1 MSERYDVIIIGAG
14 PAGLSAAI
22 YTGRARLNTLV
33 IEKAIPGGQILVTD
47 WIENYPGFPDGIAPF
62 DLMDSFRRQAEKFGA
77 TIVMDEV
84 RSVRSDPDNLGDWLV
99 ATGSAEHGA
108 RSIILTMGANYRR
121 LNLPREAELIGKGLS
136 YCATCDGPFFRDM
149 EIAVVGGGDT
159 ALQEAEYL
167 TKFAK
172 TVHLIHRRDQLRGTR
187 ILQERIFANPKI
199 AIHWD
204 SVVVSID
211 GESQLA
217 GVVLKNVK
225 TGETSPLAVEGLFV
239 SIGVDPAT
247 ELGRGLVELNEWGEI
262 VVDDKMATSAP
273 GIFAA
278 GDLIDA
284 TPHQVA
290 TAVGTG
296 VHAAISANDYLA
308 ALK

>member
-14 PAGLSAAI
+14 PAGLAAAI

-33 IEKAIPGGQILVTD
+33 IEKAIPGGQILITD

-77 TIVMDEV
+77 KIVMDEV
-84 RSVRSDPDNLGDWLV
+84 RAVRSDPANPGDWLV
-99 ATGSAEHGA
+99 SSGTGEHGA
-108 RSIILTMGANYRR
+108 RSVILTMGANYRR
-121 LNLPREAELIGKGLS
+121 LNLPREAELIGKGVS
-136 YCATCDGPFFRDM
+136 YCATCDGPFFRGL
-149 EIAVVGGGDT
+149 EVAVVGGGDT

-172 TVHLIHRRDQLRGTR
+172 TVHLIHRRDKLRGTA
-187 ILQERIFANPKI
+187 ILQERIFANTKI
-199 AIHWD
+199 VIHWN
-204 SVVVSID
+204 SVIESLA
-211 GESQLA
+211 GENQLS
-217 GVVLKNVK
+217 GVVLENLK
-225 TGETSPLAVEGLFV
+225 TGEMAPLAVEGLFV
-239 SIGVDPAT
+239 SIGVDPASD
-247 ELGRGLVELNEWGEI
+247 LGRGLVEVNEWGEI
-262 VVDDKMATSAP
+262 VVNDKMATSAP

-296 VHAAISANDYLA
+296 VHAAISANEYLSA
-308 ALK
+308 F

>member
-1 MSERYDVIIIGAG
+1 MSERYDVIIVGAG

-84 RSVRSDPDNLGDWLV
+84 RSVRSDPDNPGGWLV
-99 ATGSAEHGA
+99 ATGSGEHGA

-136 YCATCDGPFFRDM
+136 YCATCDGPFFRNM

-172 TVHLIHRRDQLRGTR
+172 TVHLIHRRDRLRGTR

-204 SVVVSID
+204 SVVVSIE

-225 TGETSPLAVEGLFV
+225 TGETSPLVVEGLFV

-247 ELGRGLVELNEWGEI
+247 GLGRGLVELNEWSEI

-308 ALK
+308 AL

>member
-77 TIVMDEV
+77 KFVMDEV
-84 RSVRSDPDNLGDWLV
+84 LSVRSDPDNPGSWLV
-99 ATGSAEHGA
+99 ATGSGNHGA

-121 LNLPREAELIGKGLS
+121 LNLPREAELIGKGVS
-136 YCATCDGPFFRDM
+136 YCATCDGPFFRNM
-149 EIAVVGGGDT
+149 EVAVVGGGDT

-172 TVHLIHRRDQLRGTR
+172 TVHLIHRRDKLRGTA
-187 ILQERIFANPKI
+187 ILQERIFANTKI
-199 AIHWD
+199 TIHWD
-204 SVVVSID
+204 SVVVSIE

-225 TGETSPLAVEGLFV
+225 TGETSPLAVEGLFI
-239 SIGVDPAT
+239 SIGVDPANA
-247 ELGRGLVELNEWGEI
+247 LGRGLVELNERGEI
-262 VVDDKMATSAP
+262 VVNDRMETSAP

-278 GDLIDA
+278 GDLIDS

-308 ALK
+308 AL